1 MTIFRCDRP
10 RSPGRNV
17 DLRQSAIRW
26 SWIPALIGI
35 MITGGCSVATSEK
48 LVCLSSPDLN
58 GRDAH
63 LLSSGERKASAQV
76 ALGLVQ
82 KVRAK
87 AKSSWFGTG
96 MLSNIFGTTS
106 GTEGFALHL
115 YLKQLRV
122 AVANQKAI
130 DLAKEMGGKSPLPA
144 SADWACQTLANS
156 VASLDTGQSDGQ
168 FLENLSVVE
177 TYLKRIYTTNGGQN
191 IWGDM
196 VNIQTS
202 KAGK

>member
-1 MTIFRCDRP
+1 MTIFRCDPHPGERP
-10 RSPGRNV
+10 DQKTLHRVFRWTSIPVFAGMTMI
-17 DLRQSAIRW
+17 SA
-26 SWIPALIGI
+26 
-35 MITGGCSVATSEK
+35 CSGERTEK
-48 LVCLSSPDLN
+48 LECLSSPNLN

-63 LLSSGERKASAQV
+63 MRLPEARMAA
-76 ALGLVQ
+76 ALAAIELVK

-87 AKSSWFGTG
+87 TRSSWFGTG
-96 MLSNIFGTTS
+96 MLSEFFGEVS
-106 GTEGFALHL
+106 GTEGVTLHI
-115 YLKQLRV
+115 YVKQLRTE
-122 AVANQKAI
+122 VANQVAI
-130 DLAKEMGGKSPLPA
+130 DLALAMDGKNPLPA
-144 SADWACQTLANS
+144 GADWACQTLANS